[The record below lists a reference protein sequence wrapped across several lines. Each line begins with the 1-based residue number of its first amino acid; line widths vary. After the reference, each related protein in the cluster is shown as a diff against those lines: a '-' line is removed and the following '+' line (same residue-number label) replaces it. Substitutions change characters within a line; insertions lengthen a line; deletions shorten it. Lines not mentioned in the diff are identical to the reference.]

1 MLLSMI
7 FSLPSEGS
15 FFFGGGG
22 GVSIVQVYLIGGFD
36 DASPNV

>member
-15 FFFGGGG
+15 FFFWGG
-22 GVSIVQVYLIGGFD
+22 GVYIVQVYLIGGFD